1 MDSAECLRVTQNEA
15 LQKQLLFR
23 KHTRYT
29 EPSRTVQGVLLYV
42 YIFGRNAGVKRNS
55 QGEKSDSSI
64 KYFVRICA
72 RHLKIKLSPVI
83 SSAVYPVKSHT
94 NC

>member
-29 EPSRTVQGVLLYV
+29 EPSRQLSECYYT
-42 YIFGRNAGVKRNS
+42 YI
-55 QGEKSDSSI
+55 
-64 KYFVRICA
+64 Y
-72 RHLKIKLSPVI
+72 
-83 SSAVYPVKSHT
+83 SAATRV
-94 NC
+94 